1 MQAVLQTLLTSR
13 SMCKGLRAMSLGISV
28 VIVLAVAILFAVVMI
43 FIIYPMAMSSNT
55 TLMTFADKIVNAFS

>member
-1 MQAVLQTLLTSR
+1 
-13 SMCKGLRAMSLGISV
+13 MCKGLRAMSLGISV